1 MEKETT
7 PNKKSQPRGSTSG
20 SEGKKP
26 IDTGKTS
33 KSSTGAR
40 AVEGVKGKATKSV
53 PAKMNSGASVT
64 SKSQPIDVSEKSQ
77 APASAASPM
86 SNANEVKSTAGAAL
100 PRTPASPASA
110 RSPEV
115 KANDP
120 ARPKSIS
127 AEERYRLIAEAAYYR
142 AEKRGFQGGDP
153 AQDWI
158 QAEKEVDAKFSKPN

>member
-7 PNKKSQPRGSTSG
+7 PNKKSPPRGSTSA
-20 SEGKKP
+20 SAGKKSG
-26 IDTGKTS
+26 DAGNVS
-33 KSSTGAR
+33 QSSSNVR
-40 AVEGVKGKATKSV
+40 AAENAKGKAPKSV

-64 SKSQPIDVSEKSQ
+64 SKAQTLESRSKPQAAATTTESPI
-77 APASAASPM
+77 P
-86 SNANEVKSTAGAAL
+86 NEVKPSVSPSAG
-100 PRTPASPASA
+100 PRTPTSSASA

-115 KANDP
+115 KANDS
-120 ARPKSIS
+120 ARSIS

-158 QAEKEVDAKFSKPN
+158 QAEKEVEAKLSKPN